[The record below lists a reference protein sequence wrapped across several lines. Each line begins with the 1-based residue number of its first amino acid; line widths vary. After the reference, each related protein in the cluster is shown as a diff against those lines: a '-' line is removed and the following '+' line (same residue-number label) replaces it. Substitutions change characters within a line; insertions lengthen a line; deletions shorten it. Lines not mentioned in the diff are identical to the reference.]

1 MQSEIP
7 KMLTL
12 LKQQFKQSGVKYA
25 EIAERLD
32 ISEITVKRYLAG
44 KGLTVSILEKLCRAA
59 GLHLSDLT
67 ELLSR
72 DEEIRPRQLSLDQEL
87 SLSKDLKA
95 AFVFYLLRSGWT
107 GNDIAVEFDIDQV
120 QLFSILRF
128 LEKIGLIALMP
139 QNKARLLTVRFPHW
153 LPSGPVRRAIDRS
166 MIHVFEAV
174 RIGAQGSRHELETM
188 KITPRG
194 LTRIHQALDQ
204 FTKEV
209 REIAASNR
217 AEPGSPGEWYTVMS
231 VAQSVDPRSYFQNGG
246 QLVTTKVS

>member
-12 LKQQFKQSGVKYA
+12 LKQQFKQSGIRYA
-25 EIAERLD
+25 EIAERLE

-44 KGLTVSILEKLCRAA
+44 KGLTVAILEKLCGAA

-87 SLSKDLKA
+87 ALSKNLTA

-120 QLFSILRF
+120 EIFSVLRF
-128 LEKIGLIALMP
+128 LEKIGLIVLMP

-153 LPSGPVRRAIDRS
+153 LPSGPVRRAIDLS
-166 MIHVFEAV
+166 MTHVFEAV
-174 RIGAQGSRHELETM
+174 RSGAPGSRHEIETV
-188 KITPRG
+188 KLTPRG
-194 LTRIHQALDQ
+194 HARIHQALDQ
-204 FTKEV
+204 FTREV
-209 REIAASNR
+209 REIAATNR
-217 AEPGSPGEWYTVMS
+217 AEAGGPGEWCTVMG
-231 VAQSVDPRSYFQNGG
+231 VAQTVDPQSFFRE
-246 QLVTTKVS
+246 K